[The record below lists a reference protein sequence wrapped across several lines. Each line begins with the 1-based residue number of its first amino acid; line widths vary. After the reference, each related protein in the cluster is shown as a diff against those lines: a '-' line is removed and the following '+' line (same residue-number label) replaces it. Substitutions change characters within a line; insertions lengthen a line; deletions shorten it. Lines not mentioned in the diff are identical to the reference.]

1 MNANTNSSVKFLQAK
16 FKNTS
21 RRWYAMAKWASFQG
35 WRVSSKSENQL
46 AFSHT
51 LIQLIE
57 KGTSTKRNFMKTVLK
72 TRTRRNIPQ

>member
-1 MNANTNSSVKFLQAK
+1 MSRTKTVRTQRKKKYRRPISSVNANTDSSVKFLQAK

-35 WRVSSKSENQL
+35 WRVSSKSANQL

-51 LIQLIE
+51 LIHV
-57 KGTSTKRNFMKTVLK
+57 G
-72 TRTRRNIPQ
+72 